1 MRATI
6 GPQMATPPEISAPD
20 TERCYRHPGRETL
33 VSCSNCGR
41 PICTECMTSAAVGF
55 RCPECAHQGG
65 PGAGVRRLTGVRT
78 DVVVAT
84 GVLVGINVLLYLVE
98 MAQAGGIDVGRA
110 AIIYDWGL
118 YGPAVADGEWYRMV
132 TAGFLHSG
140 LIHLGFN
147 MYLLWILGSAL
158 ERHAGPGR
166 MLAIYF
172 SALLWGSALAL
183 VMTPDSLTIGAS
195 GAVFGLMAA
204 MLLLE
209 RQRGIALLGSSVGAL
224 LLINLVLT
232 FTISNISIG
241 GHIGGLLGGAAAGF
255 ILSGYGRGHM
265 AYGRLGAAGWGA
277 IAVLIAAGA
286 AVGIVAA

>member
-1 MRATI
+1 M
-6 GPQMATPPEISAPD
+6 GTPPEISAPD
-20 TERCYRHPGRETL
+20 TMRCYRHPGRETL

-41 PICTECMTSAAVGF
+41 PICTDCMTSAAVGF
-55 RCPECAHQGG
+55 RCPECAGEG
-65 PGAGVRRLTGVRT
+65 SRTAAAVRRLPGVRS
-78 DVVVAT
+78 DAAVAT
-84 GVLVGINVLLYLVE
+84 TVLVGLNVLVYLVE
-98 MAQAGGIDVGRA
+98 MAQSGGVGVGNA

-118 YGPAVADGEWYRMV
+118 FGPAVADGEWYRIV
-132 TAGFLHSG
+132 TSGFLHGS
-140 LIHLGFN
+140 LIHIGFN
-147 MYLLWILGSAL
+147 MYLLWILGGAL
-158 ERHAGPGR
+158 ERYAGTAR

-172 SALLWGSALAL
+172 SSLLWGSALVL
-183 VMTPDSLTIGAS
+183 LITPDSLTIGAS

-224 LLINLVLT
+224 LLINLLLT

-265 AYGRLGAAGWGA
+265 AYGRLGVAGWSSVGA
-277 IAVLIAAGA
+277 LMAA
-286 AVGIVAA
+286 AVAVCLVAA